1 VSDVK
6 RLGLIVNP
14 VAGLG
19 GRVGLKGS
27 DGAQTQTRALMLG
40 AVPRAAARAAEA
52 LQALHGV
59 AGDFELVTCPGSMGA
74 DVARICELDPVVV
87 DSNLRPD
94 RSTYDSRENKG
105 TGTTAGTNSGV
116 FSNLGRTTAADTR
129 RAAQAMRDLGVALLL
144 FAGGDGTARDIATAI
159 GTDMPALG
167 IPAGVKMH
175 SAVFTHHPR
184 DAGALAMRAVTSD
197 ALALR
202 DAEVLDLDEEAYR
215 NGDVAPRLYGYLR
228 VPVAPR
234 HVQNRKAPSPAAESA
249 QLDAIAAD
257 VVEQMRPGWLYVLGP
272 GTTTR
277 AIASRLGLAKTLV
290 GVDVVQDGA
299 LIARDVSEAELTRL
313 IAGRSARIVVT
324 PIGGQGFLFGRGNQ
338 QLSPAVIRAVG
349 PGNILVVATAE
360 KLSTLGGEPLHVDS
374 GDPEIDARLAGHV
387 RIVTGYHERAV
398 YRVI

>member
-1 VSDVK
+1 MK

-52 LQALHGV
+52 LHGV
-59 AGDFELVTCPGSMGA
+59 AGDFELVTCPGPMGA
-74 DVARICELDPVVV
+74 DAARICELDPIVVG
-87 DSNLRPD
+87 
-94 RSTYDSRENKG
+94 ST
-105 TGTTAGTNSGV
+105 
-116 FSNLGRTTAADTR
+116 LGRTTAADTR

-159 GTDMPALG
+159 GADVPVLG

-184 DAGALAMRAVTSD
+184 DAGALAVQAVTSD
-197 ALALR
+197 GLVLR
-202 DAEVLDLDEEAYR
+202 EAEVLDLDEEAYR
-215 NGDVAPRLYGYLR
+215 SGDVAPRLYGYLR

-234 HVQNRKAPSPAAESA
+234 HVQNRKAPSPTTEAA

-277 AIASRLGLAKTLV
+277 AIATRLGVTKTLV

-299 LIARDVSEAELTRL
+299 LIARDVSEAQLAHL
-313 IAGRSARIVVT
+313 VAGRSARIVVT

-338 QLSPAVIRAVG
+338 QLSPTVLRAVG
-349 PGNILVVATAE
+349 LDNILVVATAE
-360 KLSTLGGEPLHVDS
+360 KLSTLGGAPLQVDS

-398 YRVI
+398 YRVN

>member
-1 VSDVK
+1 MK

-59 AGDFELVTCPGSMGA
+59 AGDFELITCPGPMGA
-74 DVARICELDPVVV
+74 DVARICALDPVVV

-94 RSTYDSRENKG
+94 RSTHDSRENKDS
-105 TGTTAGTNSGV
+105 GTTAGTVSAG

-144 FAGGDGTARDIATAI
+144 FAGGDGTARDIAAAI
-159 GTDMPALG
+159 GTNVPTLG

-184 DAGALAMRAVTSD
+184 DAGILAVRALKND

-228 VPVAPR
+228 VPATPR
-234 HVQNRKAPSPAAESA
+234 HIQNRKAPSPATEAA
-249 QLDAIAAD
+249 QIDAIAAD
-257 VVEQMRPGWLYVLGP
+257 VVEQMRPDCLYVLGP

-277 AIASRLGLAKTLV
+277 AIAARLGVAKTLV

-299 LIARDVSEAELTRL
+299 LIARDISEAELTRL
-313 IAGRSARIVVT
+313 VGISDARIVVS

-349 PGNILVVATAE
+349 LANIVVVATAE
-360 KLSTLGGEPLHVDS
+360 KLSTLGGEPLRVDS
-374 GDPEIDARLAGHV
+374 GDPELDTRLAGHV

-398 YRVI
+398 YRVM

>member
-1 VSDVK
+1 MK

-40 AVPRAAARAAEA
+40 AVPRAGARAAAA
-52 LQALHGV
+52 LQALHDV
-59 AGDFELVTCPGSMGA
+59 TGDFELVTCPGPMGA

-94 RSTYDSRENKG
+94 RSTHDSRENKG
-105 TGTTAGTNSGV
+105 SEKTPQTDSAD

-144 FAGGDGTARDIATAI
+144 FAGGDGTARDIAAAI
-159 GTDMPALG
+159 GTDLPALG

-175 SAVFTHHPR
+175 SAVFTHHPH
-184 DAGALAMRAVTSD
+184 DAGALAARALSHD

-228 VPVAPR
+228 VPVGPR
-234 HVQNRKAPSPAAESA
+234 HMQNRKAPSPAAETA

-257 VVEQMRPGWLYVLGP
+257 VIEQMRPGWLYVLGP

-277 AIASRLGLAKTLV
+277 AIATRLGVEKTLV

-299 LIARDVSEAELTRL
+299 LIARDISESQLAHL
-313 IAGRSARIVVT
+313 IAGHDVQIVVT

-338 QLSPAVIRAVG
+338 QLSPAVIQAVG
-349 PGNILVVATAE
+349 PENIVVVATSE
-360 KLSTLGGEPLHVDS
+360 KLSGLGGRPLQVDS
-374 GDPEIDARLAGHV
+374 GDAEIDALLAGHI
-387 RIVTGYHERAV
+387 RIITGYHERAM
-398 YRVI
+398 YRMD